1 MKMSKY
7 IILILSFLMIL
18 TITSCKKEQDRI
30 EDNYNFIL
38 NVEKQNAKIA
48 ELGKTITNQQLIYL
62 QEDSST
68 LIYVKYN
75 FTENMSTQKII
86 YRFFIYYFLCKY
98 LIYLMSR
105 FKQDFFLGNF
115 FNRFI
120 SKKQMRISHL
130 FLIFLYYSII
140 IYYYFIF
147 FILKTYIE
155 FYNILL

>member
-7 IILILSFLMIL
+7 IIRILSFLTML

-38 NVEKQNAKIA
+38 NVEKRNAKIA

-86 YRFFIYYFLCKY
+86 YRFFNDLDEYRLFFNQYDNFL
-98 LIYLMSR
+98 
-105 FKQDFFLGNF
+105 DGNF
-115 FNRFI
+115 LEVNEEI
-120 SKKQMRISHL
+120 LMIATTYQYIDKKSFSQ
-130 FLIFLYYSII
+130 LYDVIHHQYVII
-140 IYYYFIF
+140 
-147 FILKTYIE
+147 E
-155 FYNILL
+155 

>member
-7 IILILSFLMIL
+7 IIFILSFLTML

-68 LIYVKYN
+68 LVYVKYN

-86 YRFFIYYFLCKY
+86 YRFFNDLDEYRLFFNQYDNFL
-98 LIYLMSR
+98 
-105 FKQDFFLGNF
+105 DGNF
-115 FNRFI
+115 LEVNEEI
-120 SKKQMRISHL
+120 LMIATTYQYIDKKSFSQ
-130 FLIFLYYSII
+130 LYDVIHHQYVII
-140 IYYYFIF
+140 
-147 FILKTYIE
+147 E
-155 FYNILL
+155 

>member
-86 YRFFIYYFLCKY
+86 YRFFNDLDEYRLFFNQYDNFL
-98 LIYLMSR
+98 
-105 FKQDFFLGNF
+105 DGNF
-115 FNRFI
+115 LEVNEEI
-120 SKKQMRISHL
+120 LMIATTYQYIDKKCFSQ
-130 FLIFLYYSII
+130 LYDVIHHQYVII
-140 IYYYFIF
+140 
-147 FILKTYIE
+147 E
-155 FYNILL
+155 

>member
-86 YRFFIYYFLCKY
+86 YRFFNDLDEYRLFFNQYDNFL
-98 LIYLMSR
+98 
-105 FKQDFFLGNF
+105 DGNF
-115 FNRFI
+115 LEVNEEILMIATTYQYIDKKVLVNYMMSFI
-120 SKKQMRISHL
+120 ISML
-130 FLIFLYYSII
+130 
-140 IYYYFIF
+140 
-147 FILKTYIE
+147 
-155 FYNILL
+155 

>member
-75 FTENMSTQKII
+75 FTENMSTQK
-86 YRFFIYYFLCKY
+86 
-98 LIYLMSR
+98 S
-105 FKQDFFLGNF
+105 
-115 FNRFI
+115 
-120 SKKQMRISHL
+120 
-130 FLIFLYYSII
+130 
-140 IYYYFIF
+140 
-147 FILKTYIE
+147 YIA
-155 FYNILL
+155 FSMI

>member
-7 IILILSFLMIL
+7 IIFILSFLTML

-86 YRFFIYYFLCKY
+86 YRFFNDLDEYSMFFIKICLF
-98 LIYLMSR
+98 
-105 FKQDFFLGNF
+105 FKKTNQVNLVC
-115 FNRFI
+115 FN
-120 SKKQMRISHL
+120 
-130 FLIFLYYSII
+130 YYSII
-140 IYYYFIF
+140 
-147 FILKTYIE
+147 TY
-155 FYNILL
+155 

>member
-7 IILILSFLMIL
+7 IILILSFLTML

-68 LIYVKYN
+68 LVYVKYN

-86 YRFFIYYFLCKY
+86 YRFFNDLDEYRLFFNQYDNFL
-98 LIYLMSR
+98 
-105 FKQDFFLGNF
+105 DGNF
-115 FNRFI
+115 LEVNEEI
-120 SKKQMRISHL
+120 LMIATTYQYIDKKSFSQ
-130 FLIFLYYSII
+130 LYDVIHHQYVII
-140 IYYYFIF
+140 
-147 FILKTYIE
+147 E
-155 FYNILL
+155 

>member
-7 IILILSFLMIL
+7 IILILSFLTML

-86 YRFFIYYFLCKY
+86 YRFFNDLDEYRLFFNQYDNFL
-98 LIYLMSR
+98 
-105 FKQDFFLGNF
+105 DGNF
-115 FNRFI
+115 LEVNEEI
-120 SKKQMRISHL
+120 LMIATTYQYIDKKSFSQ
-130 FLIFLYYSII
+130 LYDVIHHQYII
-140 IYYYFIF
+140 I
-147 FILKTYIE
+147 E
-155 FYNILL
+155 

>member
-75 FTENMSTQKII
+75 FTENISTQKII
-86 YRFFIYYFLCKY
+86 YRFFNDLDEYRLFFNQYDNFL
-98 LIYLMSR
+98 
-105 FKQDFFLGNF
+105 DGNF
-115 FNRFI
+115 LEVNEEI
-120 SKKQMRISHL
+120 LMIATTYQYIDKKSFSQ
-130 FLIFLYYSII
+130 LYDVLHHQYVII
-140 IYYYFIF
+140 
-147 FILKTYIE
+147 E
-155 FYNILL
+155 

>member
-86 YRFFIYYFLCKY
+86 YRFFNDLDEYRLFFNQYDNFL
-98 LIYLMSR
+98 
-105 FKQDFFLGNF
+105 DGNF
-115 FNRFI
+115 LEVNEEI
-120 SKKQMRISHL
+120 LMIATTYQYIDKKSFSQ
-130 FLIFLYYSII
+130 LYDVIHHHYVII
-140 IYYYFIF
+140 
-147 FILKTYIE
+147 E
-155 FYNILL
+155 

>member
-7 IILILSFLMIL
+7 IILILSFLTML

-86 YRFFIYYFLCKY
+86 YRFFNDLDEYRLFFNQYDNFL
-98 LIYLMSR
+98 
-105 FKQDFFLGNF
+105 DGNF
-115 FNRFI
+115 LEVNEEI
-120 SKKQMRISHL
+120 LMIATTYQYIDKK
-130 FLIFLYYSII
+130 F
-140 IYYYFIF
+140 
-147 FILKTYIE
+147 
-155 FYNILL
+155 

>member
-7 IILILSFLMIL
+7 IILILSFLTML

-38 NVEKQNAKIA
+38 NVEKQSAKIA

-86 YRFFIYYFLCKY
+86 YRFFNDLDEYRLFFNQYDNFL
-98 LIYLMSR
+98 
-105 FKQDFFLGNF
+105 DGNF
-115 FNRFI
+115 LEVNEEI
-120 SKKQMRISHL
+120 LMIATTYQYIDKKSFSQ
-130 FLIFLYYSII
+130 LYDVIHHQYVII
-140 IYYYFIF
+140 
-147 FILKTYIE
+147 E
-155 FYNILL
+155 

>member
-86 YRFFIYYFLCKY
+86 YRFFNDLEEYRLFFNQYDNFL
-98 LIYLMSR
+98 
-105 FKQDFFLGNF
+105 DGNF
-115 FNRFI
+115 LEVNEEI
-120 SKKQMRISHL
+120 LMIATTYQYIDKKSFSQ
-130 FLIFLYYSII
+130 LYDVIHHQYVII
-140 IYYYFIF
+140 
-147 FILKTYIE
+147 E
-155 FYNILL
+155 

>member
-7 IILILSFLMIL
+7 IILILSFLTML

-86 YRFFIYYFLCKY
+86 YRFFNDLDEYRLFFNQYDNFL
-98 LIYLMSR
+98 
-105 FKQDFFLGNF
+105 DGNF
-115 FNRFI
+115 LEVDEEI
-120 SKKQMRISHL
+120 LMIATTYQYIDKKSFSQ
-130 FLIFLYYSII
+130 LYDVIHHQYVII
-140 IYYYFIF
+140 
-147 FILKTYIE
+147 E
-155 FYNILL
+155 

>member
-7 IILILSFLMIL
+7 IILILSFLTML

-38 NVEKQNAKIA
+38 NVKKQNAKIA

-86 YRFFIYYFLCKY
+86 YRFFNDLDEYRLFFNQYDNFL
-98 LIYLMSR
+98 
-105 FKQDFFLGNF
+105 DGNF
-115 FNRFI
+115 LEVNEEI
-120 SKKQMRISHL
+120 LMIATTYQYIDKKSFSQ
-130 FLIFLYYSII
+130 LYDVIHHQYVII
-140 IYYYFIF
+140 
-147 FILKTYIE
+147 E
-155 FYNILL
+155 

>member
-7 IILILSFLMIL
+7 IILILSFLTML

-86 YRFFIYYFLCKY
+86 YRFFNDLDEYRLFFNQYDNFL
-98 LIYLMSR
+98 
-105 FKQDFFLGNF
+105 DGNF
-115 FNRFI
+115 LEINEEI
-120 SKKQMRISHL
+120 LMIATTYQYIDKKSFSQ
-130 FLIFLYYSII
+130 LYDVIHHQYVII
-140 IYYYFIF
+140 
-147 FILKTYIE
+147 E
-155 FYNILL
+155 

>member
-7 IILILSFLMIL
+7 IILILSFLTML

-75 FTENMSTQKII
+75 FTENISTQKII
-86 YRFFIYYFLCKY
+86 YRFFNDLDEYRLFFNQYDNFL
-98 LIYLMSR
+98 
-105 FKQDFFLGNF
+105 DGNF
-115 FNRFI
+115 LEVNEEI
-120 SKKQMRISHL
+120 LMIATTYQYIDKKSFSQ
-130 FLIFLYYSII
+130 LYDVIHHQYVII
-140 IYYYFIF
+140 
-147 FILKTYIE
+147 E
-155 FYNILL
+155 

>member
-7 IILILSFLMIL
+7 IILILSFLTML

-86 YRFFIYYFLCKY
+86 YRFFNDLVEYRLFFNQYDNFL
-98 LIYLMSR
+98 
-105 FKQDFFLGNF
+105 DGNF
-115 FNRFI
+115 LEVNEEI
-120 SKKQMRISHL
+120 LMIATTYQYIDKKSFSQ
-130 FLIFLYYSII
+130 LYDVIHHQYVII
-140 IYYYFIF
+140 
-147 FILKTYIE
+147 E
-155 FYNILL
+155 

>member
-7 IILILSFLMIL
+7 IILILSFLTML

-86 YRFFIYYFLCKY
+86 YRFFNYLDEYRLFFNQYDNFL
-98 LIYLMSR
+98 
-105 FKQDFFLGNF
+105 DGNF
-115 FNRFI
+115 LEVNEEI
-120 SKKQMRISHL
+120 LMIATTYQYIDKKSFSQ
-130 FLIFLYYSII
+130 LYDVIHHQYVII
-140 IYYYFIF
+140 
-147 FILKTYIE
+147 E
-155 FYNILL
+155 

>member
-38 NVEKQNAKIA
+38 NVEKQSAKIA

-86 YRFFIYYFLCKY
+86 YRFFNDLDEYRLFFNQYDNFL
-98 LIYLMSR
+98 
-105 FKQDFFLGNF
+105 DGNF
-115 FNRFI
+115 LEVNEEI
-120 SKKQMRISHL
+120 LMIATTYQYIDKKSFSQ
-130 FLIFLYYSII
+130 LYDVIHHQYVII
-140 IYYYFIF
+140 
-147 FILKTYIE
+147 E
-155 FYNILL
+155 

>member
-7 IILILSFLMIL
+7 IILILSFLTML

-86 YRFFIYYFLCKY
+86 YRFFNDLDEYRLFFNQYDNFL
-98 LIYLMSR
+98 
-105 FKQDFFLGNF
+105 DGNF
-115 FNRFI
+115 LEVNEEI
-120 SKKQMRISHL
+120 LMIATTYQYIDKKSFSQ
-130 FLIFLYYSII
+130 LYDVIHHKYVII
-140 IYYYFIF
+140 
-147 FILKTYIE
+147 E
-155 FYNILL
+155 

>member
-48 ELGKTITNQQLIYL
+48 ELGKTITNQQLTYL

-86 YRFFIYYFLCKY
+86 YRFFNDLDEYRLFFNQYDNFL
-98 LIYLMSR
+98 
-105 FKQDFFLGNF
+105 DGNF
-115 FNRFI
+115 LEVNEEI
-120 SKKQMRISHL
+120 LMIATTYQYIDKKSFSQ
-130 FLIFLYYSII
+130 LYDVIHHQYVII
-140 IYYYFIF
+140 
-147 FILKTYIE
+147 E
-155 FYNILL
+155 

>member
-7 IILILSFLMIL
+7 IILILSFLTML

-86 YRFFIYYFLCKY
+86 YRFFNDLDEYRLFFNQYDNFL
-98 LIYLMSR
+98 
-105 FKQDFFLGNF
+105 DGNF
-115 FNRFI
+115 LEVNEEI
-120 SKKQMRISHL
+120 LMIATPYQYIDKKSFSQ
-130 FLIFLYYSII
+130 LYDVIHHQYVII
-140 IYYYFIF
+140 
-147 FILKTYIE
+147 E
-155 FYNILL
+155 